1 MNNNN
6 RKIKLDKV
14 SIVDRKD
21 HTSDLWSLFL
31 EKPNNFTFKP
41 GQYCTIGVDG
51 IERAYS
57 IVSAPH
63 EDKIELFIELV
74 PFPDGILTPKLY
86 DLNVGDQVTIRP
98 RAKGLFTFKE
108 EFTNHLLIATVTGI
122 VPYISY
128 IRDYIYRSCLGNKF
142 FILLG
147 ASYIDEFVYDSELI
161 DLSTS
166 YSDFIKFIPTI
177 SRPNEPE
184 NIKWSGEIG
193 RVNQIVEKYVNL
205 YDISSDDTLVSAC
218 GHPGMIENV
227 KEILGDKGFSIE
239 EERYWKE
246 D

>member
-1 MNNNN
+1 MNKND
-6 RKIKLDKV
+6 RKINLEKI

-21 HTSDLWSLFL
+21 HTPDLWSLFL

-63 EDKIELFIELV
+63 QNQIELFIELV
-74 PFPDGILTPKLY
+74 PLPDGILTPKLY
-86 DLNVGDQVTIRP
+86 DLNIGDKVTIRP
-98 RAKGLFTFKE
+98 RAKGLFTFKQDYS
-108 EFTNHLLIATVTGI
+108 NHLLIATVTGI

-128 IRDYIYRSCLGNKF
+128 IRDYIYSSCSGNNF

-147 ASYIDEFVYDSELI
+147 ASYVDEFVYDSELI
-161 DLSTS
+161 DLASS

-177 SRPNEPE
+177 SRPDESE
-184 NIKWSGEIG
+184 NISWSGEIG
-193 RVNQIVEKYVNL
+193 RVNQIVEKYANL
-205 YDISSDDTLVSAC
+205 YKLSPNDTLVSAC